1 MEESE
6 FDIYLE
12 IRQALDERRLFT
24 VRRHATRTAYYYSF
38 YILDRGYRLDVT
50 EIMGKVLNCKVTKK
64 DCIKS
69 ILTTSPINVIQ
80 QYIMKFDSDFSGSY
94 DGYAYILDKVL
105 EV

>member
-6 FDIYLE
+6 FDIYSE
-12 IRQALDERRLFT
+12 IRQALDEWSLFT

-38 YILDRGYRLDVT
+38 YILDKGYKLDVT
-50 EIMGKVLNCKVTKK
+50 EIMGNALDCKVTKK

-80 QYIMKFDSDFSGSY
+80 RYIMKFDSSFNGSY
-94 DGYAYILDKVL
+94 DGYAYIFDRVM
-105 EV
+105 EI

>member
-1 MEESE
+1 MEENG

-12 IRQALDERRLFT
+12 IRQALDERRFFT
-24 VRRHATRTAYYYSF
+24 VRRHSTGTAYYYSF

-50 EIMGKVLNCKVTKK
+50 EIMGKALDCKVTKK

-94 DGYAYILDKVL
+94 DGYAYILDKIV